1 MKFIERVNLDKL
13 LNFETIFNKTKNAY
27 ILFSQGKTIT
37 PPFTVFTIPENNGSI
52 HFKCGYVPNEPY
64 FAMKYSGVFYGNEK
78 YGLSN
83 FMGLFTI
90 FNSTTGAV
98 EAVINDEG
106 YLTDYRTGIA
116 GAIATSTLA
125 NPDSETVAIIGTGI
139 QARMQLHSIL
149 RVMKNIKNIHV
160 YGRTKS
166 KVSKYVTEMKS
177 LYQNL
182 NFIEFSDI
190 ESAVKNADIIYTVTY
205 SESPILKSDWIKQ
218 GAHITAVGACEPTMQ
233 ELDENIFKLAD
244 IVCVDSIESCSAN
257 GDLHHA
263 INKGYISKDKVVEL
277 GTILKNKIN
286 RPKNF
291 ITVCDL
297 VGLGFQDTVI
307 GSAVIQEFNN
317 NNHK

>member
-1 MKFIERVNLDKL
+1 MKFIERENLDKL

-149 RVMKNIKNIHV
+149 NLLH
-160 YGRTKS
+160 YKS
-166 KVSKYVTEMKS
+166 S
-177 LYQNL
+177 
-182 NFIEFSDI
+182 
-190 ESAVKNADIIYTVTY
+190 
-205 SESPILKSDWIKQ
+205 IL
-218 GAHITAVGACEPTMQ
+218 
-233 ELDENIFKLAD
+233 
-244 IVCVDSIESCSAN
+244 
-257 GDLHHA
+257 
-263 INKGYISKDKVVEL
+263 
-277 GTILKNKIN
+277 
-286 RPKNF
+286 
-291 ITVCDL
+291 
-297 VGLGFQDTVI
+297 
-307 GSAVIQEFNN
+307 
-317 NNHK
+317 